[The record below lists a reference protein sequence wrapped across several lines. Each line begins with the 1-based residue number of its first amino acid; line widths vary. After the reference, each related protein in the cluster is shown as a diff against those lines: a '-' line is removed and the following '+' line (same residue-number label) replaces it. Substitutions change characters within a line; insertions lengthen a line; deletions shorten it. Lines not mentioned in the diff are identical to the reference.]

1 MGLASI
7 IRVTF
12 KISLLYLGLFLFTC
26 YLESFRQAT
35 AWVGIFHESLS
46 VNEKEEEITKLERH
60 TNAKLSLKRG
70 VFRTL

>member
-7 IRVTF
+7 ITVTF
-12 KISLLYLGLFLFTC
+12 KISLLYLDLFLFTC
-26 YLESFRQAT
+26 YLESFRQT

-46 VNEKEEEITKLERH
+46 VNEKEEEITKLERY